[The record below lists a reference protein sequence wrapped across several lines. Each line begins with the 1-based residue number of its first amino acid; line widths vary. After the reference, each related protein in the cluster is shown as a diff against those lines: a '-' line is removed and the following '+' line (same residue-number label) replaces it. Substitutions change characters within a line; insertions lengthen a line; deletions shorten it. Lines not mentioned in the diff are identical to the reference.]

1 MLPIQNNSEI
11 VLYQPENSI
20 SIEVL
25 MENDTVWLTLDN
37 LSELYQRNKSTI
49 SRHIKNIFKAN
60 YLSEF
65 STSAISIAEYSL
77 YPYLYEK
84 SLLSKYNEFLDIM
97 RIKVIEINKEIAE
110 KSASIKS
117 QYKFF
122 KTADSLQLA
131 TALVHNCEL
140 FITNDKQLRQFSDIE
155 TLILDDLL

>member
-1 MLPIQNNSEI
+1 MG
-11 VLYQPENSI
+11 
-20 SIEVL
+20 
-25 MENDTVWLTLDN
+25 
-37 LSELYQRNKSTI
+37 
-49 SRHIKNIFKAN
+49 
-60 YLSEF
+60 
-65 STSAISIAEYSL
+65 
-77 YPYLYEK
+77 
-84 SLLSKYNEFLDIM
+84 
-97 RIKVIEINKEIAE
+97 IKVIEINKEIAE